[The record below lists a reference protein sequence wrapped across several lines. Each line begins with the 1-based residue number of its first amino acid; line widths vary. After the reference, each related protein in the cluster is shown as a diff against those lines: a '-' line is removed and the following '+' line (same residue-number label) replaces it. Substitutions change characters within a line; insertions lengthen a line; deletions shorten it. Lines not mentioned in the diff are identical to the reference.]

1 MSILNQILPKEWA
14 NLITEQEN
22 ELLKIG
28 TYIAERRTQCNVFPK
43 SEEVFRAFWECPLD
57 KVRVIMLSMDPYP
70 NLYKGEPVACG
81 LSFAPRN
88 PSYVPPSLRI
98 ISRCIQEDLG
108 EGELDWQNLPKEG
121 VLLLN
126 AALTVEEKSPGSHLK
141 LWENFTLGV
150 IKALQQ
156 YNTGLIFVLLGKDAQ
171 KFKPAINSSFNYVL
185 ERPHPV
191 SEVYSGTKWQH
202 NNLWSEINNITKG
215 LNGETVQW
223 LKPVEG

>member
-1 MSILNQILPKEWA
+1 MSILEQLFPKDWA
-14 NLITEQEN
+14 NLLKDQE
-22 ELLKIG
+22 EEILEIG
-28 TYIAERRTQCNVFPK
+28 KYIAERRTQCNVFPK

-108 EGELDWQNLPKEG
+108 EGTLDWQSLPKEG

-126 AALTVEEKSPGSHLK
+126 TALTVEEGKSGSHIK
-141 LWENFTLGV
+141 LWEDFTLKL
-150 IKALQQ
+150 IQKLQQ
-156 YNTGLIFVLLGKDAQ
+156 NNTALIFVLLGRDAQ
-171 KFKPAINSSFNYVL
+171 KFKLIINTNQQYVL

-191 SEVYSGTKWQH
+191 TEVYSGKKWEH
-202 NNLWSEINNITKG
+202 NNLWSEINEITFKVNG
-215 LNGETVQW
+215 DKIKWLNP
-223 LKPVEG
+223 LN